1 MAIEHKT
8 DLIPVP
14 PIQTRVYLVLVM
26 AGFEILLS
34 ALIILAIVATTASDV
49 FAFSAVD
56 RAAAAAGSTLLAD
69 QSDLATFPLWVTPLM
84 FLGLATAISGI
95 LAVFWG
101 LLKSLQEARG
111 AAMMESIPVL
121 LQKTATRPEG
131 SSK

>member
-1 MAIEHKT
+1 MAIEHTT
-8 DLIPVP
+8 DLIPGP

-26 AGFEILLS
+26 AGFAILMA

-49 FAFSAVD
+49 FAFSGVD

-69 QSDLATFPLWVTPLM
+69 QSDLATFPLWVKPFM
-84 FLGLATAISGI
+84 FLGLATLISGI

-111 AAMMESIPVL
+111 AAMVESVPVL